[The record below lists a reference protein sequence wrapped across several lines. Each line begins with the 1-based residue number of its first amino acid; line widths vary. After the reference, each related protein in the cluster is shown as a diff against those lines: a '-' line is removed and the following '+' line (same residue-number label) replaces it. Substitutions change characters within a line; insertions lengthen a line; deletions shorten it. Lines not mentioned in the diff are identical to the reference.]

1 MNNTSKII
9 LGSVTVAATALATTG
24 IIMNKDKLTNMA
36 REKLNAMENAKDD
49 IAGGMKAA
57 AKEMKGVMRF

>member
-24 IIMNKDKLTNMA
+24 IIMNKDKISKMA
-36 REKLNAMENAKDD
+36 HEKITALENAKDD
-49 IAGGMKAA
+49 ITGGMKDAA
-57 AKEMKGVMRF
+57 REMKGMMRF